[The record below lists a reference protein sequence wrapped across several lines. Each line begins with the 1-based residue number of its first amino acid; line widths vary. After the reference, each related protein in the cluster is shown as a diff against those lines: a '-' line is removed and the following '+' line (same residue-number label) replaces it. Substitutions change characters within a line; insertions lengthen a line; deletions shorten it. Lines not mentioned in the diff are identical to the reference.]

1 MKSISLHVIAIA
13 ASLLFSAGAMA
24 QTLSAAD
31 YKVAKQQIA
40 ADKKTDGKACA
51 ILSGNPKDICQAE
64 AKGREKLA
72 VAELDARNK
81 PTPKTHYA
89 ARIAKAEAVY
99 GVSRERCDDLAGNAK
114 DVCVKEAKSAQTA
127 AKADAKLQLKT
138 TAASTTAAKQT
149 GAAQSSANDKII
161 DARKDASADKREAQ
175 YKVAEEKCDT
185 YAGEAKT
192 TCLEAAK
199 VNFGKR

>member
-1 MKSISLHVIAIA
+1 M
-13 ASLLFSAGAMA
+13 
-24 QTLSAAD
+24 
-31 YKVAKQQIA
+31 
-40 ADKKTDGKACA
+40 
-51 ILSGNPKDICQAE
+51 
-64 AKGREKLA
+64 
-72 VAELDARNK
+72 
-81 PTPKTHYA
+81 
-89 ARIAKAEAVY
+89 
-99 GVSRERCDDLAGNAK
+99 
-114 DVCVKEAKSAQTA
+114 
-127 AKADAKLQLKT
+127 KT